1 MTPANPRRG
10 AHPDFFID
18 EEWLASRTE
27 DVIDP
32 AFPVVDPHHHLWA
45 RSAPYLVPE
54 LLGDLT
60 CGHDIRATVYVE
72 AGFGYRK
79 DGDPRF
85 AGVGEVEY
93 ANGVGALFA
102 SGYHGPVR
110 ACAGIVGKVDLSL
123 GGFAGEVLHALMSR
137 APDRFR
143 GIRHMTAHDPNPGV
157 SQLMRPPPPDLLLD
171 AKFREGFAQLAPL
184 GLSFDAYCYHPQLPQ
199 LIDLVDAFP
208 ETLVILDHIGAPL
221 AEGPYA
227 GRRDQVFRDWKVLI
241 QDLARRPNVFV
252 KLGGLS
258 GHLAGFH
265 FIDRE
270 KPASSEEMAQAWA
283 PYILTCIEAFGSSR
297 SMFESNF
304 PPDKAGCSARIL
316 WNTYKRIT
324 ASFTSSER
332 AELFAGTAIRAYR
345 LPDSLL
351 QASPPTP

>member
-1 MTPANPRRG
+1 
-10 AHPDFFID
+10 
-18 EEWLASRTE
+18 
-27 DVIDP
+27 VIDP
-32 AFPVVDPHHHLWA
+32 ALPVVDPHHHLWA

-93 ANGVGALFA
+93 ANGVGAL
-102 SGYHGPVR
+102 VR
-110 ACAGIVGKVDLSL
+110 ERLPRAGACVRGDRGQGRPQPRRICGRGSAR
-123 GGFAGEVLHALMSR
+123 FCMSR

-143 GIRHMTAHDPNPGV
+143 GIRHMTAHHPDPGV

-208 ETLVILDHIGAPL
+208 ETRVILDHIGAPL

-227 GRRDQVFRDWKVLI
+227 GRRDEVFRDWKVLI

-332 AELFAGTAIRAYR
+332 ADLFAGTAIRAYR